1 MINDRFSIGLIGFI
15 GGIIG
20 AIIINYLTYLLQKKY
35 ENKEQIK
42 IYKEELIESLIE
54 FCNIWDNYNPSI
66 YYHSDA
72 IFQMQIKM
80 NEFLREFTKKT
91 SKKHSWILT
100 NNINSELRELRTS
113 LTDSLPFIT
122 EESVDGGLV
131 EEDFNEMSRKATNI
145 INELENV

>member
-1 MINDRFSIGLIGFI
+1 MVNDGFSIGLIGFI

-20 AIIINYLTYLLQKKY
+20 AVIVNRITYLLEKKSK
-35 ENKEQIK
+35 EQEQIK
-42 IYKEELIESLIE
+42 IYKEELIESLTE

-66 YYHSDA
+66 YYHPDA
-72 IFQMQIKM
+72 IYQMKIKM

-91 SKKHSWILT
+91 SKKHSSILT
-100 NNINSELRELRTS
+100 NNINGEIRELCTS
-113 LTDSLPFIT
+113 LTDRLPFIT
-122 EESVDGGLV
+122 EESVDGGFV